1 MNHWR
6 YKYFNWDFTKDG
18 MFKFPRIKGKIK
30 RWLRKKT
37 IKKNQESRDSEDE
50 KELYESSNRG

>member
-6 YKYFNWDFTKDG
+6 YKYFNWDFFTKDG
-18 MFKFPRIKGKIK
+18 IFKFPRIKGKMK

-50 KELYESSNRG
+50 KGL

>member
-6 YKYFNWDFTKDG
+6 YKYFDWGFTKDG
-18 MFKFPRIKGKIK
+18 IFKFPRIKGKMK

-50 KELYESSNRG
+50 ERL

>member
-6 YKYFNWDFTKDG
+6 YKNFDWDFTKDG

-30 RWLRKKT
+30 KWLRKKT
-37 IKKNQESRDSEDE
+37 IKKNQESRESEDE
-50 KELYESSNRG
+50 KGP